1 MEKDF
6 MSTKSGGKYTFLG
19 KADILAMRYL
29 YSSERVQLR
38 AMKIKIQKGIC
49 IFAGTA
55 EILAMRYTYREV
67 RGYIEKYNS
76 ILLGEGEIMAMRK
89 VQLRVLK
96 IQIKKK
102 IYFCGESRYL
112 RNEVPL

>member
-1 MEKDF
+1 
-6 MSTKSGGKYTFLG
+6 
-19 KADILAMRYL
+19 
-29 YSSERVQLR
+29 
-38 AMKIKIQKGIC
+38 MKIKIQKGIC

-89 VQLRVLK
+89 V
-96 IQIKKK
+96 
-102 IYFCGESRYL
+102 
-112 RNEVPL
+112 